1 MASVASGKTL
11 KFTGCEICQTLRHHA
26 TEDCPLAAPSSDAGF
41 EKIARLLQKFQHGR
55 SPPDSGVWGHKRFT
69 RIPQTDTLER
79 LEIPSD
85 GNCLFAAIFIGYGR
99 CKASAAQKINTA
111 LTLQQRGEKGAQC
124 RTWFLDLVKGLMQ
137 GKAELH
143 PGLGL
148 TVEEVLLESGCWAT
162 PDEYVSAMSTPLQ
175 NRGTWGGFAEASV
188 MAFHWKVRVA
198 FFALTECKEEVFLL
212 CDPAGP
218 QDATARICLLWTGLH
233 YEILV
238 LDDAAWMRACTP
250 AGEPL

>member
-1 MASVASGKTL
+1 
-11 KFTGCEICQTLRHHA
+11 LRHHA

-41 EKIARLLQKFQHGR
+41 EKIAHLLKKFQHGR
-55 SPPDSGVWGHKRFT
+55 STPASGVWGHKCFT

-124 RTWFLDLVKGLMQ
+124 RTWFFDLVKGLMQ
-137 GKAELH
+137 RKAELH
-143 PGLGL
+143 PGLGV

-162 PDEYVSAMSTPLQ
+162 PDEYVSAMSTPLP

-198 FFALTECKEEVFLL
+198 FFALTECKKQVFLL

-218 QDATARICLLWTGLH
+218 QGATARICLLWTGSH
-233 YEILV
+233 YELLV

>member
-1 MASVASGKTL
+1 
-11 KFTGCEICQTLRHHA
+11 
-26 TEDCPLAAPSSDAGF
+26 LAAPSSDAGF

-137 GKAELH
+137 RKAELH
-143 PGLGL
+143 PGLGV

-162 PDEYVSAMSTPLQ
+162 PDEYVSAMSTPLP

-188 MAFHWKVRVA
+188 MAYRWNVRIA
-198 FFALTECKEEVFLL
+198 LFAMNASSEELFLL
-212 CDPAGP
+212 FEPAEP
-218 QDATARICLLWTGLH
+218 RNAEARVCLLWTGTH
-233 YEILV
+233 YDLLV
-238 LDDAAWMRACTP
+238 LDDAA
-250 AGEPL
+250 

>member
-1 MASVASGKTL
+1 
-11 KFTGCEICQTLRHHA
+11 
-26 TEDCPLAAPSSDAGF
+26 
-41 EKIARLLQKFQHGR
+41 
-55 SPPDSGVWGHKRFT
+55 
-69 RIPQTDTLER
+69 LER

-85 GNCLFAAIFIGYGR
+85 GNCLFAAIFIGYGM

-162 PDEYVSAMSTPLQ
+162 ADEYVSAMSTPLP
-175 NRGTWGGFAEASV
+175 NRGTWGGIAEASV
-188 MAFHWKVRVA
+188 MAFHWNVRVA

-238 LDDAAWMRACTP
+238 PDDAAWTRACTP